1 MVIPMQAVADIPQTI
16 GTRLKKPPDRP
27 ENGGREE
34 VDMHVNQRSTLPR
47 GAWSAN
53 QKNPRERGQRARNA
67 ENKTQGPMEDF
78 ILALLSSS
86 AILLSA
92 VIVLALSL
100 RRRTAHLTTLRAEV
114 EKAFGRVPSEP
125 DEMAGIVHRLES
137 DLADFT
143 RTRDS
148 IGRIISFID
157 GLLQESENQ
166 TQALELISPNLQ
178 VMSFSMQNI
187 ADSAQKQLETIEN
200 TGKVFS
206 DFNEST
212 GELFSVISVINDKSI
227 ETLSHA
233 KRGTETILGS
243 FQSMDEIHQSL
254 SRIGEIIKTIRN
266 IADKTNLLSLNAA
279 IEAARAGEQG
289 RGFAVVADEVSKL
302 ADKSTQ
308 SVKQIAGMLREN
320 LETSVQGKEVS
331 DQARSSFD
339 EISGSI
345 LDMNEQVQEVNA
357 YVSSEKRQMLD
368 LESQIHTLKNA
379 SLEISASIQ
388 NQSIQAKELV
398 RSIEILF
405 ETTKSVS
412 AGVRSV
418 SQLLEEIR
426 HDPTLS
432 P

>member
-1 MVIPMQAVADIPQTI
+1 
-16 GTRLKKPPDRP
+16 
-27 ENGGREE
+27 
-34 VDMHVNQRSTLPR
+34 
-47 GAWSAN
+47 
-53 QKNPRERGQRARNA
+53 
-67 ENKTQGPMEDF
+67 MEDF

-379 SLEISASIQ
+379 SLETSASIQ